1 MMKNTVKLMM
11 AITLITGLGMS
22 AFIKPAEAQRRR
34 SNTYSQT
41 ATDAT
46 IVNYQFRLVDTTI
59 DGISIR
65 DRKPGNENLGLFIGA
80 IEDYTKGFGQLTNI
94 QGSRDP
100 SGNLM
105 FGEPGEPF
113 NPKEELLA
121 LGNLEATPV
130 VLPFFGG
137 ENAIQYRILEQGT
150 NNIRLTSF
158 LRSSQLSA
166 FDQNQAINSLSYI
179 LSNDLLGRSSLY
191 SFPPGPGN
199 PVFEGTILSNGP
211 IREEEIPEPGTTASL
226 LAFGVLGARV
236 LLKRKIKSA

>member
-11 AITLITGLGMS
+11 TITLVTGLGMS

-41 ATDAT
+41 ATDET
-46 IVNYQFRLVDTTI
+46 TVNYQFRLVDTTI

-105 FGEPGEPF
+105 FAEGRSF
-113 NPKEELLA
+113 NPEEELLA
-121 LGNLEATPV
+121 VGNLEAIPV
-130 VLPFFGG
+130 VLPVSGG

-191 SFPPGPGN
+191 SFLPVPRES
-199 PVFEGTILSNGP
+199 VFEGTILSNGP